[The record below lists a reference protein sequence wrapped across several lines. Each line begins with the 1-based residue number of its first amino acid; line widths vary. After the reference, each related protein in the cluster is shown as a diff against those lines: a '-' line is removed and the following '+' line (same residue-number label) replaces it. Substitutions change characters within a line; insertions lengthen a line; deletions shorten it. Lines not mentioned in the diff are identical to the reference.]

1 MALIKCPKC
10 GHNISDKAKQCPKC
24 GNVIARNNGVPQDN
38 MPQDNTLS
46 SNKTNAAVLAVLI
59 ICILALAV
67 IICCV
72 VIPASNG
79 SKSATIDTD
88 TIPDTMEYVEED
100 SEPIPA
106 TDTEAYTSVAA
117 EATRP
122 DTNKVAEEAAG
133 VAVPAQGYEVAKS
146 ETPKRS
152 NKSRNTSSNGP
163 EWING
168 VWKLNTTIST
178 SLGPMKVNARLIINR
193 ANQMLVSTDCG
204 ATVASGTYH
213 VYDNSIHC
221 GSAYYDLD
229 MSNHRISYG
238 NGYYFHK
245 VSN

>member
-1 MALIKCPKC
+1 MALMKCPKC

-24 GNVIARNNGVPQDN
+24 GHIIAHNTSVPQDN
-38 MPQDNTLS
+38 TQDNTPT
-46 SNKTNAAVLAVLI
+46 SNKTVGAI
-59 ICILALAV
+59 IAV
-67 IICCV
+67 IGVAILFLLIFV
-72 VIPASNG
+72 FILPATNG
-79 SKSATIDTD
+79 DKSAVIDTD
-88 TIPDTMEYVEED
+88 SAAYADTLYPTEENPDSIPT
-100 SEPIPA
+100 
-106 TDTEAYTSVAA
+106 TDTAVYTSAAA

-122 DTNKVAEEAAG
+122 DTNKVAEEVA
-133 VAVPAQGYEVAKS
+133 AVPVQGYEEAKS

-152 NKSRNTSSNGP
+152 KSSNTSSNGP

-168 VWKLNTTIST
+168 VWKLNTTVST
-178 SLGPMKVNARLIINR
+178 SLGPMKVNATLIINR

-204 ATVASGTYH
+204 ATMASGTYH

-238 NGYYFHK
+238 NGHYFHK